1 MKSLLALSQA
11 DKMFFRCGDWP
22 KNKLV
27 SASENNRNRPRI
39 LRLLEQAKSEG
50 LVAAKLL
57 DIGPG
62 AVVAKLAHLL
72 SRPNH
77 SQLHPKK
84 IMFNCA
90 RILECL
96 IRQNFTAV
104 KLTSLEPIELVQL
117 LKAERYANIIDKILV
132 LDRDIRV
139 VRAAQSAVTDVLT
152 PAFEFHQFNLNE
164 AKMWQAERCDLVCAY
179 KCLHLCHSADF
190 ALKQIASMIKVNGL
204 LSTSY
209 QIDAVNFEPLDRQL
223 GLYRF
228 RG

>member
-11 DKMFFRCGDWP
+11 DKMLFRCGDWP

-27 SASENNRNRPRI
+27 SASEINRNRPRI
-39 LRLLEQAKSEG
+39 LRLLEQAKNDG

-72 SRPNH
+72 ARPNH

-84 IMFNCA
+84 VMFNCT

-117 LKAERYANIIDKILV
+117 LKTTEYAHIVDKILV

-139 VRAAQSAVTDVLT
+139 MRAAQSAVAGVLT
-152 PAFEFHQFNLNE
+152 PAFEFHHFNLNE
-164 AKMWQAERCDLVCAY
+164 PKKWQAERCDLVCAY
-179 KCLHLCHSADF
+179 KCLHLCHSAAF
-190 ALKQIASMIKVNGL
+190 ALKQIGSMIKVNGL

-209 QIDAVNFEPLDRQL
+209 QVDDINFEPLDQQL